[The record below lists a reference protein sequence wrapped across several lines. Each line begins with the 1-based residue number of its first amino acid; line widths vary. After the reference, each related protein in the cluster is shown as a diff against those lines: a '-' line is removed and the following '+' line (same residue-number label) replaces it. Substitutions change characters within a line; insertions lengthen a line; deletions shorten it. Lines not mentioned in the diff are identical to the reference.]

1 MKFIVDF
8 DCSRDL
14 EVAMGLLFFIEK
26 MGIVNFKK
34 LYCLEHW
41 FSDIVIVE
49 Y

>member
-8 DCSRDL
+8 ESSKDL
-14 EVAMGLLFFIEK
+14 EITMGLLFFIEK
-26 MGIVNFKK
+26 LKIVDFKK